1 MMQVWL
7 RIVCCSVALVFP
19 TLCVGQSN
27 NTSSLDQQVRSLLS
41 NRCFACHGPDENAR
55 KADLRLDTREGA
67 LDWVIDLD
75 DPESSELLVRIS
87 SDDPDSIMPPP
98 KHGEPLSPAQ
108 QQLFLQWI
116 RRGAN
121 YPQHWSYQ
129 PPQRPEVPDSSNG
142 ETVNEIDCFVES
154 RLAGT
159 QLRPSPQADRYTLI
173 RRLAIDLTGMPPTLA
188 EVDKF
193 VADESEQAYEN
204 LVDYYLNQP
213 GYGERWAA
221 VWLDLARYADSAGFA
236 EDKQRTIWA
245 YRDYVIQSYLDNK
258 PFDQFTI
265 EQLAGDLL
273 PQATTESRIATAF
286 HRNTLTNSEG
296 GTSDEE
302 FRSAAVVDRVNTTMA
317 VWMGTTMAC
326 AQCHSHKY
334 DPISQQEYFEFY
346 DFLNQTADADRP
358 NESPVLE
365 IFSEQARQQRDA
377 IQQKVAQAESAL
389 NQPINEAQFEGWKK
403 YVKAASQ
410 RPIAGRLVRI
420 DLPGKARI
428 LSLAEVEVFTIDEQ
442 GEPNNLALGGKATQ
456 SSTAYGASPD
466 LAIDGNTDGNFE
478 QKSVTHTANE
488 SDPWWQLDLGET
500 RRIEQIK
507 VWNRTGAEL
516 HTRLNGFRV
525 SILDENNQV
534 VWSQDSPTATAAAQ
548 SFAVQTLPHDILSL
562 LQQPSLTPEQT
573 ATVRK
578 YYRESQQQKLELQ
591 LTDLRR
597 KLDEI
602 KPTTTVPVL
611 EALSPASQRVTK
623 IQLRGNFLDTG
634 DEVSADTPEVFH
646 QLPVDAPRNRITL
659 AQWLVDRKNPLT
671 ARVVVNRY
679 WEQLFGVGLV
689 KTSEEFGAQG
699 DLPSHPLL
707 LDWLAVDLMEHG
719 WDTKRLVKQ
728 IVMSRT
734 YRQTS
739 QVAPS
744 AAQLDPDNRLLSRGP
759 RVRLTAEMIRDQA
772 LAVSGLL
779 SNKMF
784 GPPVHPPQPKVGLKP
799 AFTAKTTDWTD
810 STGEDR
816 YRRGIYTRWRRS
828 SPYPSMSTFDIN
840 SREVCEIRR
849 SNTNTPLQALVT
861 LNDPVYVEASQALAR
876 RVLAESSGKSTVA
889 RAEYG
894 FRLCLIRKPTQTE
907 LARIVELFESARKH
921 FEGRPEAAEQLGV
934 DPLNPP
940 AADIDRVELAAWTT
954 VANVLLNLDETLM
967 KP

>member
-1 MMQVWL
+1 MQALL
-7 RIVCCSVALVFP
+7 RFVGCSVALVFP
-19 TLCVGQSN
+19 TLCVGQSKA
-27 NTSSLDQQVRSLLS
+27 TSSLDQQVRSLLS

-55 KADLRLDTREGA
+55 QADLRLDTREGA

-75 DPESSELLVRIS
+75 DPASSELLVRIS

-98 KHGEPLSPAQ
+98 KHGEPLTQAQ
-108 QQLFLQWI
+108 RQLVLQWI

-129 PPQRPEVPDSSNG
+129 PPQRPEVPDSLSG
-142 ETVNEIDCFVES
+142 EAVNEIDCFIES
-154 RLAGT
+154 RLAET
-159 QLRPSPQADRYTLI
+159 QLPPSPPADRYTLI
-173 RRLAIDLTGMPPTLA
+173 RRLAIDLTGLPPTLA
-188 EVDKF
+188 EVEKF

-245 YRDYVIQSYLDNK
+245 YRDYVIQSYLNNK

-273 PQATTESRIATAF
+273 PQATTETRIATAF

-365 IFSEQARQQRDA
+365 IFSEQARQRRDA
-377 IQQKVAQAESAL
+377 IQQKIAQAEAAL
-389 NQPINEAQFEGWKK
+389 NQPIDEGKFDRWKK
-403 YVKAASQ
+403 DAQAASQ
-410 RPIAGRLVRI
+410 KPIAGRLVRI

-428 LSLAEVEVFTIDEQ
+428 LSLAEVQVFTIDEQ
-442 GEPNNLALGGKATQ
+442 GDPANLALSGKATQ

-466 LAIDGNTDGNFE
+466 LAIDGNTDGDFE
-478 QKSVTHTANE
+478 QKSVTHTATE
-488 SDPWWQLDLGET
+488 PDPWWQLDLGET

-507 VWNRTGAEL
+507 VWNRTGADL

-525 SILDENNQV
+525 SILDENKQV
-534 VWSQDSPTATAAAQ
+534 VWSQNSPTATAAAQ
-548 SFAVQTLPHDILSL
+548 SFAVQTLPHDVLSL
-562 LQQPSLTPEQT
+562 LQQPSLTPAQSE
-573 ATVRK
+573 K
-578 YYRESQQQKLELQ
+578 IGKHYRDSLKQQQELELI
-591 LTDLRR
+591 DLRR
-597 KLDEI
+597 QLDEI
-602 KPTTTVPVL
+602 KPMTTVPVL

-634 DEVSADTPEVFH
+634 EVVSADTPEVFH
-646 QLPVDAPRNRITL
+646 QLPVDAPRNRMTL
-659 AQWLVDRKNPLT
+659 AKWLVDRNNPLT

-679 WEQLFGVGLV
+679 WEQLFGVGIV

-739 QVAPS
+739 QVTPMS
-744 AAQLDPDNRLLSRGP
+744 AQLDPDNRMLSRGP
-759 RVRLTAEMIRDQA
+759 RVRLSAEMIRDQA

-779 SNKMF
+779 SDKMF

-799 AFTAKTTDWTD
+799 AFTGTTTDWTD

-828 SPYPSMSTFDIN
+828 SPYPSMSTFDIS

-861 LNDPVYVEASQALAR
+861 LNDPVYIEASQALAR
-876 RVLAESSGKSTVA
+876 RVLAESPTGTTPA
-889 RAEYG
+889 RAEFA
-894 FRLCLIRKPTQTE
+894 FRLCLIRKPTETE
-907 LARIVELFESARKH
+907 LARIVELFESSREH
-921 FEGRPEAAEQLGV
+921 FEDQPEAAEQLGV

-940 AADIDRVELAAWTT
+940 AADVDRVELAAWTT